1 MTKDLSY
8 PLHWPAGWPRAR
20 GRSEAK
26 FGQKDYS
33 KSYQTTKRVTIA
45 TAMERLDAE
54 LTRLGARGIILS
66 SNLERT
72 LSGAPRSGQADPADP
87 GVAVYFT
94 LKGKDTVLACD
105 RWYRAADNMV
115 AIAKHIEAIR
125 GMDRWGVGSI
135 DQAFAGYQ
143 ALPAPEQWFQVL
155 GVASSATKA
164 TVDDAFKRLAHEAH
178 PDKPNGSTA
187 KMQRLNDARSR
198 AYQENGW

>member
-8 PLHWPAGWPRAR
+8 PLHWPAGWPRSR
-20 GRSEAK
+20 GRQQAK
-26 FGQKDYS
+26 FSHKSHNGRWDES
-33 KSYQTTKRVTIA
+33 KPVTIA
-45 TAMERLDAE
+45 IALERMQAE
-54 LTRLGARGIILS
+54 LDRLGAKSVILS

-125 GMDRWGVGSI
+125 GMDRWGCGSI
-135 DQAFAGYQ
+135 EQAFAGYQ

-155 GVASSATKA
+155 GIRASATKVE
-164 TVDDAFKRLAHEAH
+164 VDSAFKRLAMEAH
-178 PDKPNGSTA
+178 PDKQGGDKA
-187 KMQRLNDARSR
+187 KMQRLNDARDR
-198 AYQENGW
+198 AYAENSW

>member
-1 MTKDLSY
+1 MRISDWSSDVCSSDL
-8 PLHWPAGWPRAR
+8 
-20 GRSEAK
+20 
-26 FGQKDYS
+26 
-33 KSYQTTKRVTIA
+33 RVTIA
-45 TAMERLDAE
+45 TALDRLEAE

-125 GMDRWGVGSI
+125 GMDRWGVG
-135 DQAFAGYQ
+135 
-143 ALPAPEQWFQVL
+143 
-155 GVASSATKA
+155 
-164 TVDDAFKRLAHEAH
+164 
-178 PDKPNGSTA
+178 
-187 KMQRLNDARSR
+187 RSEEHTSELKSLMR
-198 AYQENGW
+198 ISYAVF

>member
-1 MTKDLSY
+1 MSSCMVLSLLIIRR
-8 PLHWPAGWPRAR
+8 PPRFTR
-20 GRSEAK
+20 TDTLFPYTTLFRSAL
-26 FGQKDYS
+26 D
-33 KSYQTTKRVTIA
+33 
-45 TAMERLDAE
+45 RLEAE

-125 GMDRWGVGSI
+125 GMDRWGEIG
-135 DQAFAGYQ
+135 
-143 ALPAPEQWFQVL
+143 
-155 GVASSATKA
+155 
-164 TVDDAFKRLAHEAH
+164 RAHV
-178 PDKPNGSTA
+178 
-187 KMQRLNDARSR
+187 
-198 AYQENGW
+198 